1 MDKWKERDLVKNLY
15 NTLLLKQLYQ
25 LKNLGY
31 KYTDKKPYS
40 NKERE
45 LLELPNSLQALKKQ
59 AQNCH
64 LCSLSKTRNHVV
76 FGEGNQQAKIMFL
89 GDVPLEIEDNTGAIF
104 LGRGGE
110 MLTAMIEKV
119 LNLSREQ
126 VYITNLLKCHP
137 LLTKEVHESEFHTCK
152 AYLFK
157 EIELVKPKI
166 IVTLGEKAYYYLTN
180 DITDLKDV
188 RGTVIKKEH
197 YSIFPI
203 YHPNFLLKNPSF
215 KKEVLVDLKRIKKL
229 LDLYQQ

>member
-1 MDKWKERDLVKNLY
+1 MKNLY
-15 NTLLLKQLYQ
+15 NALLLKQLYQ

-31 KYTDKKPYS
+31 RYTNEKPYS
-40 NKERE
+40 HEERE
-45 LLELPNSLQALKKQ
+45 LLELPNSIQALKKQ

-64 LCSLSKTRNHVV
+64 LCSLSKGRNHVV
-76 FGEGNQQAKIMFL
+76 FGEGNPQADIMFI
-89 GDVPLEIEDNTGAIF
+89 GNVPLEIEDNAGAIF

-119 LNLSREQ
+119 LKLSREQ

-157 EIELVKPKI
+157 EIELVNPKI
-166 IVTLGEKAYYYLTN
+166 IITLGERAFHYLTN
-180 DITDLKDV
+180 DFTDLKEI
-188 RGTVIKKEH
+188 RGRVIKKDG
-197 YSIFPI
+197 YSIVPT

-215 KKEVLVDLKRIKKL
+215 KREVFLDLKKVQKL
-229 LDLYQQ
+229 STL